1 MTEKVNHRREIS
13 GILYLTVAVLLAV
26 SYYVPTARTGLLGK
40 ALLSTGQGL
49 IGLSAYALPAL
60 FLYMAVERF
69 MVSQP
74 RMTTERFRYIF
85 LMLICIAGFMHI
97 LTIDL
102 TAFRSLAAEPG
113 PDPSA
118 LKSLQILYL
127 SGADPHR
134 YAVLAQLKSGGLI
147 GGILA
152 HALTALAGVTGSAII
167 LAAFIL
173 TLIVLLF
180 NVSYARAIDR
190 TAKAITQTGQRMN
203 EAVRT
208 SVTNLKNQAELDR
221 ARSREAYDLRV
232 GQNPSKEP
240 SSQAVATYQIPTAG
254 QAHGAAVTGVIPP
267 AVGTAAKPAG
277 AGGFAPVGT
286 QPAGEERDE
295 LAEPVKS
302 SFWNSLFHPK
312 ARGLQDKIP
321 SGAASDLTQDGSDKD
336 LAIPSFLQEA
346 AEPVAVGNTGG
357 FVLTTNTDASGD
369 VTLDYQIP
377 SDMLDEDELSI
388 DLPAGVHRID
398 ETNPNRPVKPAP
410 SHPLD
415 PLHPDHDAS
424 GSGDAAHPHPKR
436 VRVSQIPLPYQ
447 LPPLHLLNSDS
458 APGSRQNQQTIQALG
473 RKLEDTLKSF
483 GVDARVV
490 NYTAGATITRFELTP
505 GPGVKVS
512 RIVSL
517 ADDIALNL
525 AAMGVRIEA
534 PIPGKSAIGIEIP
547 NKETSA
553 VLLRSIL
560 ESPEYVR
567 SNAPLTAA
575 LGRDIQ
581 GTPILCDIARM
592 PHLLIAGATGSGKSV
607 CINTILMSIL
617 FRCTPDQVR
626 MLMIDPKVVELS
638 MYNGIP
644 HLLSPV
650 VTDPRKAANTLLWA
664 VNEMVRR
671 YGLFAEKSVR
681 DIHGYQIAAKENPD
695 EYEPM
700 PLILLVID
708 ELADLMS
715 TAPTEV
721 EDAIARLTAMARAA
735 GIHLVI
741 ATQRPSVDVITGVI
755 KANIP
760 SRIAFAVASQVDSR
774 TILDMGGAEKLL
786 GKGDMLYFPQSLAKP
801 VRGQGGFVSDAEVEK
816 VLAFI
821 KSNHADGYDASI
833 TEAIMTASG
842 GATKG
847 GDSGDQDELLPNA
860 VEIVVEAGYA
870 SVSLLQ
876 RRMNVGYPRA
886 ARLIDRMQEKGF
898 VGPFEGSKPRKV
910 LINIQQLMELKSRG
924 DL

>member
-1 MTEKVNHRREIS
+1 MPDKTSHRREIS
-13 GILYLTVAVLLAV
+13 GILYLTMAVLLAV
-26 SYYVPTARTGLLGK
+26 SFYVPSARTGLLGK
-40 ALLSTGQGL
+40 ALTTAGHGL

-60 FLYMAVERF
+60 FLYMAIERF
-69 MVSQP
+69 LATHP
-74 RMTTERFRYIF
+74 RMTSERFRYILLLVICVAA
-85 LMLICIAGFMHI
+85 LMHV

-102 TAFRSLAAEPG
+102 IAFRALAESDANDRTAYRSLI
-113 PDPSA
+113 
-118 LKSLQILYL
+118 ILFQ
-127 SGADPHR
+127 SGADPG
-134 YAVLAQLKSGGLI
+134 LFPEIGSLMSGGLV
-147 GGILA
+147 GGLVA
-152 HALTALAGVTGSAII
+152 TAMASLTGVTGAAII
-167 LAAFIL
+167 LSAFIL
-173 TLIVLLF
+173 TLLVLLF
-180 NVSYARAIDR
+180 NVSYSRAIGK
-190 TAKAITQTGQRMN
+190 TAAMLSQTGQRMN

-208 SVTNLKNQAELDR
+208 SVSTLRQNIDTDKDQAR
-221 ARSREAYDLRV
+221 QSYDFKV
-232 GQNPSKEP
+232 GQGSGMVRSPDKTSVNESRQFAETD
-240 SSQAVATYQIPTAG
+240 ARA
-254 QAHGAAVTGVIPP
+254 
-267 AVGTAAKPAG
+267 
-277 AGGFAPVGT
+277 AGGFATVGET
-286 QPAGEERDE
+286 DRTERVDTGEAAG
-295 LAEPVKS
+295 S

-312 ARGLQDKIP
+312 SRSRSGIDNPETQATNQAAGHEDQSIP
-321 SGAASDLTQDGSDKD
+321 TFLRDAA
-336 LAIPSFLQEA
+336 A
-346 AEPVAVGNTGG
+346 PVAAGSTGG
-357 FVLTTNTDASGD
+357 FILDGAVDEADADFINLISTQDQSDEDD
-369 VTLDYQIP
+369 VTV
-377 SDMLDEDELSI
+377 
-388 DLPAGVHRID
+388 DLPAGIRRID
-398 ETNPNRPVKPAP
+398 ENEPLAEKAKPEGPGATGKGEGPADHRRHVKA
-410 SHPLD
+410 D
-415 PLHPDHDAS
+415 
-424 GSGDAAHPHPKR
+424 
-436 VRVSQIPLPYQ
+436 QIPLPYQ
-447 LPPLHLLNSDS
+447 LPPLHLLNADTG
-458 APGSRQNQQTIQALG
+458 PGSMHNQMAIQELG
-473 RKLEDTLKSF
+473 RKLESTLKSF
-483 GVDARVV
+483 GVEARVV
-490 NYTAGATITRFELTP
+490 NYTAGSTITRFELTP

-547 NKETSA
+547 NKETTA

-560 ESPEYVR
+560 ESPEYAR
-567 SNAPLTAA
+567 SKAPLTAA

-617 FRCTPDQVR
+617 FRCKPEDVR

-638 MYNGIP
+638 IYNGIP

-650 VTDPRKAANTLLWA
+650 VTDPKKAANTLLWA

-681 DIHGYQIAAKENPD
+681 DIHGYQAAAKEYPD
-695 EYEPM
+695 EYEKM

-735 GIHLVI
+735 GIHLII

-801 VRGQGGFVSDAEVEK
+801 VRGQGAFVSDTEVEK

-821 KSNHADGYDASI
+821 KSNHTDGYDATI
-833 TEAIMTASG
+833 TEAIMASTG
-842 GATKG
+842 NVAKN
-847 GDSGDQDELLPNA
+847 GDNAEQDELLPNA
-860 VEIVVEAGYA
+860 AEIVVEAGYA

-886 ARLIDRMQEKGF
+886 ARLIDRMQEKGY

-910 LINIQQLMELKSRG
+910 LLNAQQLMELKSRG
-924 DL
+924 EL